1 MSLKKIAIL
10 GTGASSFSSA
20 LSFFESKI
28 HNFQIDVIDFGD
40 NPNEIKDLNSTP
52 VKTLKSNHKNA
63 SVLKVDPL
71 LGLKSEVKNLP
82 VGTSSFGGWAEMW
95 GATISPFKEED
106 IRNWPI
112 DIDSLLPHQA
122 RIKSELTFSKLE
134 YFF

>member
-20 LSFFESKI
+20 LSFFDSKI

-40 NPNEIKDLNSTP
+40 NPNDNKDLNSTP
-52 VKTLKSNHKNA
+52 VETLKSNHKNA

-95 GATISPFKEED
+95 GARFHPLRKKTYVIG
-106 IRNWPI
+106 
-112 DIDSLLPHQA
+112 Q
-122 RIKSELTFSKLE
+122 
-134 YFF
+134 